1 VRPSTRIFRVLVP
14 SGRKR
19 QAQAFILCLRRSL
32 ATPNIRGR
40 GGLAGAAVL
49 ATLCAAASANATP
62 GTVASKQAQA
72 QQVLAQIQTIDD
84 SLGVAVE
91 SYNLANV
98 RLQKIESDQ
107 RENRLQLKVTRANL
121 RIAQD
126 SLAARLVSAYTS
138 TQDNST
144 LSVLLGAT
152 SLDDLLNRIEAVNS
166 TSQQDA
172 SIVQQVT
179 SFKAAIQRHR
189 IELRQAHSEQRT
201 IVAQKAA
208 QKQRIESQLAS
219 RRQLLSSIK
228 GQIERIRAAEAAQQ
242 RQLAAAARSR
252 LSGGTPISLP
262 DGVGISASTPE
273 GSTVAPPNVHG
284 GVVGIAMHYL
294 GVRYVWGGSS
304 PFSGFDCSGLVMYVY
319 EQLGIHL
326 THFSGAQ
333 WNEGTRILTP
343 DDLAPGDLVFFHR
356 GPSGPG
362 HVGIYVGGSD
372 FIHAPH
378 SGDVVRISSLYE
390 SSYSFSYIG
399 AVRPY

>member
-1 VRPSTRIFRVLVP
+1 MTYRPPPVRPSNRIFRVLAA

-19 QAQAFILCLRRSL
+19 QAQAFIFC
-32 ATPNIRGR
+32 I
-40 GGLAGAAVL
+40 AA
-49 ATLCAAASANATP
+49 LCAAASANATP

-72 QQVLAQIQTIDD
+72 QTVLAQIQQIDD
-84 SLGVAVE
+84 SLGAAVE

-98 RLQKIESDQ
+98 QLRKIESDQ
-107 RENRLQLKVTRANL
+107 RENRRQLKLTRANL
-121 RIAQD
+121 KVAQD

-152 SLDDLLNRIEAVNS
+152 SLDDLLSRIEAVNS
-166 TSQQDA
+166 TSRQDA

-179 SFKAAIQRHR
+179 SFKAAVQRNR
-189 IELRQAHSEQRT
+189 TALRKAHSEQQS

-228 GQIERIRAAEAAQQ
+228 GQIARIKAAEEAQQ

-252 LSGGTPISLP
+252 LSGVQVPVA
-262 DGVGISASTPE
+262 DGLGVSASTPE

-284 GVVGIAMHYL
+284 GVVGIAMRYL
-294 GVRYVWGGSS
+294 GVPYVWGGST
-304 PFSGFDCSGLVMYVY
+304 PRGFDCSGFVAYVFAQIGVSLPHSSYAMY
-319 EQLGIHL
+319 GM
-326 THFSGAQ
+326 
-333 WNEGTRILTP
+333 GTAISISALQ
-343 DDLAPGDLVFFHR
+343 PGDLVFFTGASHM
-356 GPSGPG
+356 
-362 HVGIYVGGSD
+362 GIYIGGGQ

-378 SGDVVRISSLYE
+378 TGDVVKISSLSGYY
-390 SSYSFSYIG
+390 SSNFAG
-399 AVRPY
+399 ARRI

>member
-1 VRPSTRIFRVLVP
+1 VTYRPPPVRPSNRIFRALAAC
-14 SGRKR
+14 GRKR
-19 QAQAFILCLRRSL
+19 QAQAFVLC
-32 ATPNIRGR
+32 I
-40 GGLAGAAVL
+40 AA
-49 ATLCAAASANATP
+49 LCAAASANATP

-72 QQVLAQIQTIDD
+72 QQVLAQIQQIDD
-84 SLGVAVE
+84 SLGAAVE

-98 RLQKIESDQ
+98 RLRKIETDQ
-107 RENRLQLKVTRANL
+107 RENRTQLKLTRKNL
-121 RIAQD
+121 KVAQD

-144 LSVLLGAT
+144 LSVLLGAS

-166 TSQQDA
+166 TSRQDA

-179 SFKAAIQRHR
+179 SFKAAIQRQR
-189 IELRQAHSEQRT
+189 EELRTAHSEQQT

-228 GQIERIRAAEAAQQ
+228 GQIARIKAAEEAQQ

-252 LSGGTPISLP
+252 LGGVQVPVS
-262 DGVGISASTPE
+262 DGVGVSASTPE

-294 GVRYVWGGSS
+294 GVPYVWGGST
-304 PFSGFDCSGLVMYVY
+304 PRGFDCSGLVSYVFAQMGISVPHSSY
-319 EQLGIHL
+319 AQFGMGTPVSMSQL
-326 THFSGAQ
+326 Q
-333 WNEGTRILTP
+333 
-343 DDLAPGDLVFFHR
+343 PGDLVFFT
-356 GPSGPG
+356 GAS
-362 HVGIYVGGSD
+362 HVGIYIGGGQ

-378 SGDVVRISSLYE
+378 TGDVVKISSLSGYY
-390 SSYSFSYIG
+390 SSNFAG
-399 AVRPY
+399 ARRI

>member
-1 VRPSTRIFRVLVP
+1 VTYRPPPVRPSNRIFRVLAAG
-14 SGRKR
+14 GRKR
-19 QAQAFILCLRRSL
+19 QAQAFLLSI
-32 ATPNIRGR
+32 
-40 GGLAGAAVL
+40 AA
-49 ATLCAAASANATP
+49 LCAAASANATP

-72 QQVLAQIQTIDD
+72 QQVIAQIRQIDD
-84 SLGVAVE
+84 SLGAAVE

-98 RLQKIESDQ
+98 QLKRIESDQ
-107 RENRLQLKVTRANL
+107 LENRRQLKLTRANL
-121 RIAQD
+121 KVAQD

-166 TSQQDA
+166 TSRQDA

-179 SFKAAIQRHR
+179 SFKAAVQQHR
-189 IELRQAHSEQRT
+189 AALRKAHTEQRT

-228 GQIERIRAAEAAQQ
+228 GQIARIKAAEQAQQ

-252 LSGGTPISLP
+252 LSGVQVPVA
-262 DGVGISASTPE
+262 DGLGVSASTPE

-294 GVRYVWGGSS
+294 GVPYVWGGST
-304 PFSGFDCSGLVMYVY
+304 PRGFDCSGLVSYVFA
-319 EQLGIHL
+319 QIGISVPH
-326 THFSGAQ
+326 SSYAQ
-333 WNEGTRILTP
+333 FGMGTAISINALQ
-343 DDLAPGDLVFFHR
+343 PGDLVFFT
-356 GPSGPG
+356 GAS
-362 HVGIYVGGSD
+362 HVGIYIGGGQ

-378 SGDVVRISSLYE
+378 TGDFVKISSLSGYY
-390 SSYSFSYIG
+390 SSNFAG
-399 AVRPY
+399 ARRI

>member
-1 VRPSTRIFRVLVP
+1 MTYRPPPVRPSTRIFRVLVA

-19 QAQAFILCLRRSL
+19 QAQAFALC
-32 ATPNIRGR
+32 I
-40 GGLAGAAVL
+40 AV
-49 ATLCAAASANATP
+49 LCAAASANATP
-62 GTVASKQAQA
+62 GTVAAKQAQA
-72 QQVLAQIQTIDD
+72 QQVLAQIQKIDD

-107 RENRLQLKVTRANL
+107 RENRVQLKLTRANL
-121 RIAQD
+121 KIAQA
-126 SLAARLVSAYTS
+126 SLAARLVTAYTS

-189 IELRQAHSEQRT
+189 TALRRAHSEQQT

-228 GQIERIRAAEAAQQ
+228 GQIVQMRTAEAAQQ
-242 RQLAAAARSR
+242 RQLAAEARSR
-252 LSGGTPISLP
+252 LAGGVQVPVP
-262 DGVGISASTPE
+262 GGVGISASTPE

-284 GVVGIAMHYL
+284 GVVGIAMRYL
-294 GVRYVWGGSS
+294 GVPYVWGGSS
-304 PFSGFDCSGLVMYVY
+304 PSGFDCSGLVSYVFAQIGVSLPHSSY
-319 EQLGIHL
+319 AQFGI
-326 THFSGAQ
+326 
-333 WNEGTRILTP
+333 GTPVSIGELQ
-343 DDLAPGDLVFFHR
+343 PGDLVFFT
-356 GPSGPG
+356 GAS
-362 HVGIYVGGSD
+362 HVGIYIGGGQ

-378 SGDVVRISSLYE
+378 TGDVVKISSLSGYY
-390 SSYSFSYIG
+390 SSNFAG
-399 AVRPY
+399 ARRV

>member
-1 VRPSTRIFRVLVP
+1 MTYRPPPVRPSTRIFRVLVP

-19 QAQAFILCLRRSL
+19 QAQAFFLC
-32 ATPNIRGR
+32 I
-40 GGLAGAAVL
+40 
-49 ATLCAAASANATP
+49 ATLCAAASAHAAP

-72 QQVLAQIQTIDD
+72 QQVLAQIQKIDD

-98 RLQKIESDQ
+98 RLRKIENDQ

-152 SLDDLLNRIEAVNS
+152 SLDDLLNRIETVNS

-179 SFKAAIQRHR
+179 SFKAAIQRQR
-189 IELRQAHSEQRT
+189 IELRRAHSEQRT
-201 IVAQKAA
+201 IVAKKAA
-208 QKQRIESQLAS
+208 EKQRIQSQLAS

-228 GQIERIRAAEAAQQ
+228 GQIERIRATEAAQQ

-252 LSGGTPISLP
+252 LSGGIQVSLP

-294 GVRYVWGGSS
+294 GVPYVWGGST
-304 PFSGFDCSGLVMYVY
+304 PRGFDCSGFVAYV
-319 EQLGIHL
+319 
-326 THFSGAQ
+326 FAQ
-333 WNEGTRILTP
+333 IGVSLPHSSYAMFGMGTSISIG
-343 DDLAPGDLVFFHR
+343 DLQPGDLVFFTGASHM
-356 GPSGPG
+356 
-362 HVGIYVGGSD
+362 GIYIGGGQ

-378 SGDVVRISSLYE
+378 TGDVVKISSMSGYY
-390 SSYSFSYIG
+390 SSNFAG
-399 AVRPY
+399 GRRV

>member
-19 QAQAFILCLRRSL
+19 QAQAFFLCLRRSL
-32 ATPNIRGR
+32 AMPNIGGR

-49 ATLCAAASANATP
+49 ATLCAAASANAAP

-72 QQVLAQIQTIDD
+72 QQVLVQIQKIDD
-84 SLGVAVE
+84 SLGAAVE

-98 RLQKIESDQ
+98 RLRKIESDQ

-121 RIAQD
+121 KIAQD

-166 TSQQDA
+166 TSRQDA
-172 SIVQQVT
+172 SIVQQVAA
-179 SFKAAIQRHR
+179 FKAAIQRQR
-189 IELRQAHSEQRT
+189 IALRRAHSEQRT

-208 QKQRIESQLAS
+208 EKQRIQSQLAS

-228 GQIERIRAAEAAQQ
+228 GQIERIRATEAAQQ

-252 LSGGTPISLP
+252 LSGGIQVSLP

-294 GVRYVWGGSS
+294 GVPYVWGGST
-304 PFSGFDCSGLVMYVY
+304 PRGFDCSGFVAYV
-319 EQLGIHL
+319 
-326 THFSGAQ
+326 FAQ
-333 WNEGTRILTP
+333 IGVSLPHSSYAMFGMGTSISIG
-343 DDLAPGDLVFFHR
+343 DLQPGDLVFFTGASHM
-356 GPSGPG
+356 
-362 HVGIYVGGSD
+362 GIYIGGGQ

-378 SGDVVRISSLYE
+378 TGDVVKISSMSGYY
-390 SSYSFSYIG
+390 SSNFAG
-399 AVRPY
+399 GRRV

>member
-1 VRPSTRIFRVLVP
+1 MTYRPPPVRRSTRIFRVLVA

-19 QAQAFILCLRRSL
+19 QAQAFILCM
-32 ATPNIRGR
+32 
-40 GGLAGAAVL
+40 AV
-49 ATLCAAASANATP
+49 LCAAASANAAP

-72 QQVLAQIQTIDD
+72 QHVLAQIQQIDD
-84 SLGVAVE
+84 SLGAVVE

-121 RIAQD
+121 KIAQD

-166 TSQQDA
+166 TSAQDA

-189 IELRQAHSEQRT
+189 VALRTAHSQQQS

-208 QKQRIESQLAS
+208 QKRRIESQLAS

-228 GQIERIRAAEAAQQ
+228 GQIVRIRAAEEAQQ

-252 LSGGTPISLP
+252 LGGVQIPPL
-262 DGVGISASTPE
+262 DGVGVSASTPE
-273 GSTVAPPNVHG
+273 GSIVAPPNVHG
-284 GVVGIAMHYL
+284 GVVGIAMRYL
-294 GVRYVWGGSS
+294 GVPYVWGGST
-304 PFSGFDCSGLVMYVY
+304 PRGFDCSGFVAYVFAQIGVSLPHSSYAMYGMGTPVSIS
-319 EQLGIHL
+319 QLQ
-326 THFSGAQ
+326 S
-333 WNEGTRILTP
+333 
-343 DDLAPGDLVFFHR
+343 GDLVFFTGASHM
-356 GPSGPG
+356 
-362 HVGIYVGGSD
+362 GIYIGGGQ

-378 SGDVVRISSLYE
+378 TGDVVKISSLSGYY
-390 SSYSFSYIG
+390 SSNFAG
-399 AVRPY
+399 GRRV